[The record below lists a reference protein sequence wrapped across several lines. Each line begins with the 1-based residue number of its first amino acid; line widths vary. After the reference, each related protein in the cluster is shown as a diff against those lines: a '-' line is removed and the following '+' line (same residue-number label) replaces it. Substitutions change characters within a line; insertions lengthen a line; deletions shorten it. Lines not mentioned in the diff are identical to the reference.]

1 MGDDI
6 YIHLLPFE
14 FIHMF
19 VIMINGISYMETKSE

>member
-19 VIMINGISYMETKSE
+19 VIIINGIFVYGN